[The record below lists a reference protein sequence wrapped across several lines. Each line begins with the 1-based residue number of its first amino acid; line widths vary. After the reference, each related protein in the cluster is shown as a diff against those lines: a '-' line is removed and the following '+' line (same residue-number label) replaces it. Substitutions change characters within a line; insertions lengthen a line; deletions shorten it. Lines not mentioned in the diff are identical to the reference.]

1 MLSYKCNRVSGLECS
16 EKRRYII
23 PNSFLALE
31 QAVSMCGDHDKS
43 EVSNNPRY
51 LKHSTCSSVCP
62 LTNNGG
68 ASRRVLFLDMSIV
81 LHFLTL
87 RWR

>member
-1 MLSYKCNRVSGLECS
+1 MLSYRCNRVSGLECS

-23 PNSFLALE
+23 PKSFLALE

-51 LKHSTCSSVCP
+51 LKHSTCSREVNKAEAR
-62 LTNNGG
+62 L
-68 ASRRVLFLDMSIV
+68 
-81 LHFLTL
+81 
-87 RWR
+87 